1 MSRRLIMRNQETA
14 SQQRKATTAPAIRR
28 CAWRTAGAVRR
39 RGQRALRS
47 PTQQRYWHVLHSPC
61 LEPPEQETMPASE
74 ETDASASGSAERVAV
89 ALRRR
94 AEGRR
99 AGGAQ
104 APGRQPLPGHLP
116 GSVLTAEDRRPRTH
130 RAPTGDRRRQTAV
143 TARREGWTV
152 DGISFTVRPWRS
164 LQPLDR
170 KRAAGSDRGK
180 ASCRVVWAS
189 RPSKQPSYHCGP
201 CLVMRR
207 ARRLLPS
214 RAPASCG
221 DDSTGH
227 RWRGRG
233 PHCRR
238 RRRRRRPRRRS
249 RGLARCPRSTAPW
262 RAKQPEIASTALL
275 PLSSLI

>member
-1 MSRRLIMRNQETA
+1 MLLLRGPRRI
-14 SQQRKATTAPAIRR
+14 
-28 CAWRTAGAVRR
+28 G
-39 RGQRALRS
+39 
-47 PTQQRYWHVLHSPC
+47 
-61 LEPPEQETMPASE
+61 
-74 ETDASASGSAERVAV
+74 
-89 ALRRR
+89 
-94 AEGRR
+94 
-99 AGGAQ
+99 
-104 APGRQPLPGHLP
+104 
-116 GSVLTAEDRRPRTH
+116 VLTAEDRRPRTH
-130 RAPTGDRRRQTAV
+130 RAPTGDRRRRTAV

-152 DGISFTVRPWRS
+152 ARPPTRGGR
-164 LQPLDR
+164 LFIY
-170 KRAAGSDRGK
+170 RGK

-207 ARRLLPS
+207 SRRLLPS

-221 DDSTGH
+221 DDDSTGH

-262 RAKQPEIASTALL
+262 RAKQPEIASTAL
-275 PLSSLI
+275 PSLSDHLRIEELRLTSPQGSFFPVAGRPRHPCLFSCGARPIRCSCSYVIAVLLGPVNLATILT

>member
-14 SQQRKATTAPAIRR
+14 SQQRKAKTAPAIRR

-116 GSVLTAEDRRPRTH
+116 GSVLTAEDQRPRTH
-130 RAPTGDRRRQTAV
+130 RAPTGDRRRRTAV

-152 DGISFTVRPWRS
+152 ARPPTRGGRHFIYRP
-164 LQPLDR
+164 PLEVV
-170 KRAAGSDRGK
+170 AAVG
-180 ASCRVVWAS
+180 
-189 RPSKQPSYHCGP
+189 
-201 CLVMRR
+201 
-207 ARRLLPS
+207 
-214 RAPASCG
+214 
-221 DDSTGH
+221 
-227 RWRGRG
+227 
-233 PHCRR
+233 
-238 RRRRRRPRRRS
+238 
-249 RGLARCPRSTAPW
+249 
-262 RAKQPEIASTALL
+262 
-275 PLSSLI
+275 

>member
-130 RAPTGDRRRQTAV
+130 RAPTGDRRRRTAV

-152 DGISFTVRPWRS
+152 ARPPTRGGRHFIYRPPLEVVAAVGWETSGGIRPGEGE
-164 LQPLDR
+164 L
-170 KRAAGSDRGK
+170 
-180 ASCRVVWAS
+180 
-189 RPSKQPSYHCGP
+189 
-201 CLVMRR
+201 
-207 ARRLLPS
+207 
-214 RAPASCG
+214 
-221 DDSTGH
+221 
-227 RWRGRG
+227 
-233 PHCRR
+233 
-238 RRRRRRPRRRS
+238 PRRM
-249 RGLARCPRSTAPW
+249 GFKA
-262 RAKQPEIASTALL
+262 Q
-275 PLSSLI
+275 

>member
-1 MSRRLIMRNQETA
+1 MRNQETA

-28 CAWRTAGAVRR
+28 CAWRTAGAARR
-39 RGQRALRS
+39 RGQRALCS

-74 ETDASASGSAERVAV
+74 ETDASALGSAERVAV

-130 RAPTGDRRRQTAV
+130 RAPTRGGRWLVPRP
-143 TARREGWTV
+143 GV

-207 ARRLLPS
+207 SRRLLPS

-221 DDSTGH
+221 DDDSTGH

-233 PHCRR
+233 PTVGGVVDEDGHGGAVGGSRAVHDPLLHGQRNNRRLLRR
-238 RRRRRRPRRRS
+238 R
-249 RGLARCPRSTAPW
+249 CPPCRIIS
-262 RAKQPEIASTALL
+262 ALRN
-275 PLSSLI
+275 SG